1 MVRGLCLA
9 TAIGVAGCLPVAGRS
24 AVAVLPAQKRRKSFL
39 AVVVRVLV
47 RVWLLLLDLRLCFAP
62 AVCTASLPASGCL
75 LVVVATRV
83 AGCLPRVSLTFVV
96 FLRRRCLGAQAMRRR
111 RKRGAPAQ
119 RAKRRRPGTK
129 IRAPQGS
136 RKLNYRVFPKPQRLN
151 FSVIPKP

>member
-24 AVAVLPAQKRRKSFL
+24 AVAVRSAQKRRNSFL

-47 RVWLLLLDLRLCFAP
+47 CVWLLLLGLRICFAA
-62 AVCTASLPASGCL
+62 AVCAASLPACGCL

-83 AGCLPRVSLTFVV
+83 AGCLPRVSAVV
-96 FLRRRCLGAQAMRRR
+96 FLRRRCLGAQAMRSRR
-111 RKRGAPAQ
+111 RGAPAQ